1 MNVYVFDLK
10 FLCGNYAYFSTFTV
24 TGKPGKNGR
33 EFRQPTPITINKI
46 QSYLQLLQKRNMM
59 ITNIRELKL
68 WLYLK
73 GWAIIP
79 ENVANALMP
88 QWLKSKECI
97 KSPLGMF
104 TDIQIVSPTALKRYG
119 RGVQRNFILER
130 DKKSCLI
137 CGTPK
142 RLTMQQVIPS
152 SMDEDKNSRNWIT
165 ICEDCHQDLGETYLP
180 SLYDLVEAHHGY
192 DPSLNNTP
200 VIDLNVI
207 NMAQYLANNLMQ
219 SRCEVW

>member
-1 MNVYVFDLK
+1 MSVYVFDLK

-24 TGKPGKNGR
+24 TGRPGKNGR
-33 EFRQPTPITINKI
+33 EFRKPSPVTINKI
-46 QSYLQLLQKRNMM
+46 QSYLQLLEKRNMM

-73 GWAIIP
+73 GWVIVP
-79 ENVANALMP
+79 ENVACALMP

-104 TDIQIVSPTALKRYG
+104 TDIEIVSPTALKRFG
-119 RGVQRNFILER
+119 RGAQRNYILER

-142 RLTMQQVIPS
+142 RLRMQQVIPS
-152 SMDEDKNSRNWIT
+152 SMDEDKNPRNWVT
-165 ICEDCHQDLGETYLP
+165 ICEDCHQDLGEKHLP
-180 SLYDLVEAHHGY
+180 SLYDLVEVHHGY